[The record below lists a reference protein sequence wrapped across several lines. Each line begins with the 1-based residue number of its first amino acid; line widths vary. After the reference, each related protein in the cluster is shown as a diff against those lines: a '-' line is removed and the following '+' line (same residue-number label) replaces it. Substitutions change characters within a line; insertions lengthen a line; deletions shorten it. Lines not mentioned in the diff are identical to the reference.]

1 MSRKLIKQQNKSKIL
16 LGLTATHE
24 RMDGNNILDYFRGG
38 YDISELENVYTKSN
52 QRVQVIID
60 TMNRYL
66 KDMESFKA
74 LGFCVSINHA
84 NFMANSFNE
93 VGIPSISLHSNSNQ
107 DERNKAKSKLQ
118 KGDINCIFT
127 VDLFNEGVDIP
138 DIDTVL
144 FLRPTESLTVFIQQL
159 GRGLRLSED
168 KEALTV
174 LDFVGQAHTNYDFSF
189 KLRALLGKT
198 RRGIKE
204 EINDDFPNM
213 PAGCHIKLERIAKE
227 YILNNIQSYIFNV
240 NDLRRMMISFANNF
254 SNSLTLKNFLENYGI
269 DIARFYKN

>member
-159 GRGLRLSED
+159 GRGL
-168 KEALTV
+168 KV
-174 LDFVGQAHTNYDFSF
+174 
-189 KLRALLGKT
+189 
-198 RRGIKE
+198 I
-204 EINDDFPNM
+204 
-213 PAGCHIKLERIAKE
+213 
-227 YILNNIQSYIFNV
+227 
-240 NDLRRMMISFANNF
+240 
-254 SNSLTLKNFLENYGI
+254 
-269 DIARFYKN
+269 